1 MAFITMPAES
11 IMTLTR
17 SDLTSIL
24 RLSGTRKTG
33 AITITPRKVF
43 EYDADGCL
51 RQERKTP
58 CAVQGTMT
66 LPLNFARL
74 FVRLM
79 DRPDA
84 ALTLTRI
91 NDRQI
96 TASYCNFAATL
107 YSDETVNEADATRV
121 KTDYA
126 RVSSDAY
133 IYLATVNRHIRVTP
147 DAVSD
152 ETFQARPLEANERGI
167 RLLTHAPLVTYRYY
181 DGLPVTDAPGRPT
194 PAYKRVTP

>member
-1 MAFITMPAES
+1 MDAMTRPAES
-11 IMTLTR
+11 IMTLTLR
-17 SDLTSIL
+17 DLTSIL

-33 AITITPRKVF
+33 AITITPRKVY
-43 EYDADGCL
+43 EYNPDWSL

-58 CAVQGTMT
+58 CAVQGAIT

-74 FVRLM
+74 FARLM

-84 ALTLTRI
+84 ALTLTRL

-96 TASYCNFAATL
+96 TASYCNFIATL
-107 YSDETVNEADATRV
+107 YSDETVVEADATRV

-126 RVSSDAY
+126 RVSAETY
-133 IYLATVNRHIRVTP
+133 IYLDAVGKHIRVTP
-147 DAVSD
+147 EAVCD
-152 ETFQARPLEANERGI
+152 ETFQARPIEATERGI
-167 RLLTHAPLVTYRYY
+167 RLLAHAPLVTYRHY